1 MYTPILGVAHLT
13 MAHRYEDVPPPL
25 PPRTQD
31 MVQGFCTM
39 PRTSNV
45 HDDQLSTPPPLP
57 PRPGSS
63 TSRRMLSAGNIGP
76 RPPPLPLRSTQSL
89 PRSNSTPHTS
99 ARQEYD
105 SIAQSLSELTK
116 GFTVKI
122 PSCVTVREYSSVHNT
137 PTTIAVGDTLL
148 LHFSKATRVVHML
161 SISNMKL
168 IVPVNSP
175 MLCSVLF
182 DPVDDIDRAQKG
194 YIFGSGSQLIGAST
208 LPQFVGVEK
217 GCTKTKYSSEFTS
230 GEILVVKC
238 LCKNGSLLE
247 CRTIPDGD
255 KRYVHSSTT
264 AVFTTNPDRIKVH
277 LSEVVKHL
285 EYQVKLKF
293 YPQNVEL
300 VQHMRKPYT
309 LLHVD
314 SQKSVIATYGNPK
327 QISQPY
333 VLEIFENAPLKCD
346 FTNPTQPAER
356 AEVIRKS
363 KKLFESF
370 TPSCVSEIIV
380 DISLAVMEC
389 QTLLFLSV
397 EQVHGTLTRT
407 TPMVH
412 NASITGA
419 RTGHVPFASSNNTLN
434 PIDTRY
440 IFQSPGS
447 NNSLPA
453 RNTLHHSAN
462 PTSLPH
468 QQSNSPLLTEFPAI
482 EVSG

>member
-1 MYTPILGVAHLT
+1 
-13 MAHRYEDVPPPL
+13 
-25 PPRTQD
+25 
-31 MVQGFCTM
+31 M
-39 PRTSNV
+39 PRTRN
-45 HDDQLSTPPPLP
+45 DQLSTPPPLP

-63 TSRRMLSAGNIGP
+63 RMLSAGNIG
-76 RPPPLPLRSTQSL
+76 RPPPIPIRSTQSL
-89 PRSNSTPHTS
+89 PRSSSTPHFS

-105 SIAQSLSELTK
+105 SIALSLSELTN
-116 GFTVKI
+116 GLTVKI
-122 PSCVTVREYSSVHNT
+122 PSCVTVRDFSGVHNT
-137 PTTIAVGDTLL
+137 PTSIAAGDTLF

-161 SISNMKL
+161 SISDMKL
-168 IVPVNSP
+168 MVPVNSP

-230 GEILVVKC
+230 GEIIVVKC

-247 CRTIPDGD
+247 CCSIPDGD
-255 KRYVHSSTT
+255 KRYIHSSTS

-293 YPQNVEL
+293 YPQNMEL
-300 VQHMRKPYT
+300 VSHMRKPYT
-309 LLHVD
+309 LLHVG
-314 SQKSVIATYGNPK
+314 SQKSVIATYGNPN

-346 FTNPTQPAER
+346 FTHQTRPER

-370 TPSCVSEIIV
+370 TPSCVSEIIA
-380 DISLAVMEC
+380 DIPLAVMAC

-407 TPMVH
+407 GPMIH

-419 RTGHVPFASSNNTLN
+419 RTGHVPFASSNNTRN
-434 PIDTRY
+434 PNDTRY
-440 IFQSPGS
+440 ILQSPGN

-453 RNTLHHSAN
+453 RNTLPQHSTSAN
-462 PTSLPH
+462 TPLPP
-468 QQSNSPLLTEFPAI
+468 QQSSSPLSTEFPAI